1 MLLKK
6 KIINKLRRTKT
17 LYFTRGIYIEDEFNP
32 LLSICDNCAL
42 DSYWTCSPYQK
53 AVCVC
58 INRKLK
64 NCWRYYVVQEKKDNI
79 P

>member
-6 KIINKLRRTKT
+6 RIINKVGKT
-17 LYFTRGIYIEDEFNP
+17 LYFTRSIYIEDEFDP
-32 LLSICDNCAL
+32 FSSICYKCAL
-42 DSYWTCSPYQK
+42 DSYWSCSPYQK
-53 AVCVC
+53 AVCIF